1 MTNPAIGILIVDSGT
16 GPIPLWYGHDVRPE
30 DHENHICACCPAS
43 SILAGSCCLIQ
54 KCYRKKIAKLGSRF
68 SEQQKWPL
76 KGLGTLLGSLAGTA
90 VVFRF
95 FFYGRWADG

>member
-1 MTNPAIGILIVDSGT
+1 MTNPAIGILIGDSGT

-54 KCYRKKIAKLGSRF
+54 KCYRKKIVASFRSATERNPSETRF
-68 SEQQKWPL
+68 AFQ
-76 KGLGTLLGSLAGTA
+76 
-90 VVFRF
+90 
-95 FFYGRWADG
+95 